1 MVVYVGW
8 LCDGPVGFCGCP
20 VWWWGWVVVV
30 EGLVWVVGCGLGDG
44 VSVVVV
50 DVVEFWEFVFS
61 VFPFEVELC
70 AHSFVG
76 GGVVEVVV
84 DG

>member
-1 MVVYVGW
+1 M
-8 LCDGPVGFCGCP
+8 
-20 VWWWGWVVVV
+20 
-30 EGLVWVVGCGLGDG
+30 WVVGCGLGDG

-50 DVVEFWEFVFS
+50 DVVEFGEFVFS

-70 AHSFVG
+70 SHSFVG
-76 GGVVEVVV
+76 GGVVEVVA